1 MGFGDKMS
9 REYELR
15 DLLKSQ
21 SLNNVAPSS
30 FQSVGGVVFPARP
43 AKFDLNDF
51 VEVVNAFKAVHLPT
65 NGACPIPGST
75 SFTTVTQADTSD
87 GVTLLTAGANEVLEI
102 MSVYATVANDYGLTT
117 GRLTMNDYPIA
128 NLGDIDGRTS
138 SSGAMIFGN
147 SIDEIKTQLERI
159 YDIDLNDIEKKMQNL
174 IFNLDGNLEENKTSE
189 NFEISQIF

>member
-21 SLNNVAPSS
+21 SLDNVAPSS
-30 FQSVGGVVFPARP
+30 FQSVGGVVFPDRP

-147 SIDEIKTQLERI
+147 SIDETSNNKQVVTPSPL
-159 YDIDLNDIEKKMQNL
+159 YLNGGDYLGIVTKNTPSSSLTWGIVYRKVMQ
-174 IFNLDGNLEENKTSE
+174 
-189 NFEISQIF
+189 

>member
-21 SLNNVAPSS
+21 SLDNVAPSA
-30 FQSVGGVVFPARP
+30 FQSVGGVVFPDRP

-147 SIDEIKTQLERI
+147 SIDETSNNKQVVTPSPL
-159 YDIDLNDIEKKMQNL
+159 YLNGGDYLGIVTKNTPSSSVTWGIVYRKVMQ
-174 IFNLDGNLEENKTSE
+174 
-189 NFEISQIF
+189 

>member
-1 MGFGDKMS
+1 MGSGDKMS

-21 SLNNVAPSS
+21 SLDNVAPSS
-30 FQSVGGVVFPARP
+30 FQSVGGVVFPDRP

-147 SIDEIKTQLERI
+147 SIDETSNNKQVVTPSPL
-159 YDIDLNDIEKKMQNL
+159 YLNGGDYLGIVTKNTPSSSVTWGIVYRKVMQ
-174 IFNLDGNLEENKTSE
+174 
-189 NFEISQIF
+189 

>member
-1 MGFGDKMS
+1 MGSGDKMS

-30 FQSVGGVVFPARP
+30 FQSVGGVVFPDRP

-147 SIDEIKTQLERI
+147 SIDETSNNKQVVTPSPL
-159 YDIDLNDIEKKMQNL
+159 YLNGGDYLGIVTKNTPSSSVTWGIVYRKVMQ
-174 IFNLDGNLEENKTSE
+174 
-189 NFEISQIF
+189 

>member
-30 FQSVGGVVFPARP
+30 FQSVGGVVFPDRP

-147 SIDEIKTQLERI
+147 SIDETSNNKQVVTPSPL
-159 YDIDLNDIEKKMQNL
+159 YLNGGDYLGIVTKNTPSSSVTWGIVYRKVMQ
-174 IFNLDGNLEENKTSE
+174 
-189 NFEISQIF
+189 